1 MLFVCVLGHT
11 YKRRSEGWS
20 FSFLSDPTPIIVY
33 PCQWL
38 TPLVETWIMW
48 LWLRM
53 MPATR
58 LPNKQNNTYQA
69 KPCQVELW
77 IDDWFETLTKAK
89 ELNSLAGVPLA
100 MFILGEEEEREKL
113 SFLWKF
119 QPLRKQPASSAIDKK
134 MIKVEVLDNISKM
147 WSPLNLP
154 ARTWSKKNLISK
166 SHWYFARFFIKNLE
180 QHTPSNGVT

>member
-89 ELNSLAGVPLA
+89 ELNSLAGVPLT

-113 SFLWKF
+113 AFLWKF
-119 QPLRKQPASSAIDKK
+119 QPLRKPIGQPHLQLTKK
-134 MIKVEVLDNISKM
+134 
-147 WSPLNLP
+147 
-154 ARTWSKKNLISK
+154 WSKWKFLTTYLRCGAPSTCQQE
-166 SHWYFARFFIKNLE
+166 LE
-180 QHTPSNGVT
+180 VKKTW